1 MPKKSLKREKLKH
14 LEKGRKKERGDF
26 TMSLN
31 LCKCD
36 RKIKI
41 KRERQRKII

>member
-36 RKIKI
+36 RKIK
-41 KRERQRKII
+41 RERDKEK